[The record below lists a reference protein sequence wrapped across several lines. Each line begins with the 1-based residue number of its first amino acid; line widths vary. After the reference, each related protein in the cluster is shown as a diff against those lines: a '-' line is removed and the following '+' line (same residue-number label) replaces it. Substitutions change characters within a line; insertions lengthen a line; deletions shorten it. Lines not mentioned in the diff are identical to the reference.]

1 MTIYIALN
9 TKLTEY
15 SRYFKADDSE
25 LIRKT
30 WRNAFLVPMLM

>member
-25 LIRKT
+25 LIEK
-30 WRNAFLVPMLM
+30 LEEMLSWYQC